1 MKLSIIIINYKSIA
15 LILDCIRSVYEFGAE
30 EKEIIVVDNFSGDD
44 AENILKQHFPA
55 VRFLQMGY
63 NAGFARANN
72 AGINMATGELILLL
86 NPDTVILD
94 NALNKCVEKFSGS
107 GYVACGVQLLN
118 PDHSPQISGNYA
130 MKGGLNY
137 LLPLPYT
144 GAFLKCMAG
153 LLKVKKPN
161 VPEAKGVVEV
171 DWINGAFLMVKKT
184 AIGKAGMLD
193 EDFFL
198 YAEEAEW
205 CSRLKKTGKLCIYG
219 DANVLHL
226 QGESSAGA
234 FDSPGK
240 GYSNLF
246 DRKGLQIIVSNM
258 VRIRKEFGVGWF
270 LFDLFFYLITIPVF
284 LTGLIFSGLAFWS
297 RSRYSFKQWA
307 GYVKNMIIL
316 GKLSGRII
324 KNRPYFYKVL

>member
-15 LILDCIRSVYEFGAE
+15 LILDCIRSVYEFGTGE
-30 EKEIIVVDNFSGDD
+30 MEIIVVDNFSGDD
-44 AENILKQHFPA
+44 AENILQQHYPA

-72 AGINMATGELILLL
+72 AAIKLANGELVLLL
-86 NPDTVILD
+86 NPDTIILD
-94 NALNKCVEKFSGS
+94 NALNKCIDKFSAS

-137 LLPLPYT
+137 LLPLPYL
-144 GAFLKCMAG
+144 GNFLKIVAS

-161 VPEAKGVVEV
+161 VPNASGIVEV

-184 AIGKAGMLD
+184 AIHGAGLLD

-219 DANVLHL
+219 DLHVLHL
-226 QGESSAGA
+226 QGESSADA
-234 FDSPGK
+234 FNSPGK
-240 GYSNLF
+240 GYANLF
-246 DRKGLQIIVSNM
+246 DKKGLQIMVSNM

-270 LFDLFFYLITIPVF
+270 LFNLFFYLFTIPVF
-284 LTGLIFSGLAFWS
+284 FTGLVFSSLAFWT
-297 RSRYSFKQWA
+297 RHKYSFTQWV
-307 GYVKNMIIL
+307 GFVQNMSAL
-316 GKLSGRII
+316 FKLSGKII
-324 KNRPYFYKVL
+324 RNRTYFYKVL